1 MRLYSIVCL
10 YVLYAR
16 VCVCPALIL
25 SFPVMSLLS
34 EGLGRSTTAS
44 THRVE
49 AGIFVN
55 WEAHCAGPGTN
66 SEYPVQ
72 SGDQPSYP
80 LGTIRTIRTETIG
93 QGQIISANLAALY
106 AHAKQLENY
115 TKALNLTLHGG
126 QDGFPSCADTKLNE
140 VERDNLSRNNETVAL
155 QQQKHSV
162 RSTPGTPSTA
172 QPSAAP
178 ETDADNLSAPPA
190 PSGQDQSTLYSP
202 TETMSPCNE
211 TSCNETYTLEDEH
224 PLKEHSTGRSTRTAV
239 PT

>member
-1 MRLYSIVCL
+1 
-10 YVLYAR
+10 
-16 VCVCPALIL
+16 
-25 SFPVMSLLS
+25 MSLLS

-72 SGDQPSYP
+72 SGDQPPYP
-80 LGTIRTIRTETIG
+80 LGTIRSETIG
-93 QGQIISANLAALY
+93 PGQIISSNLEALY
-106 AHAKQLENY
+106 AHAKRLENY
-115 TKALNLTLHGG
+115 TKALNPTLYGG

-178 ETDADNLSAPPA
+178 ETNADNLSAPPA
-190 PSGQDQSTLYSP
+190 PSVQDQSTLYSS

-211 TSCNETYTLEDEH
+211 TSCNETYT
-224 PLKEHSTGRSTRTAV
+224 PAS
-239 PT
+239 